1 MHIPNGLAKDLWD
14 GHERYERK
22 VSKLSNEEQQ
32 NLLKIDILTG
42 RKKKDNAKRKDNKD
56 RIDELNSLKKTFE
69 LKYKELINE
78 GKDETNDDVIKT
90 IEDLECA
97 DSLLEELEN
106 HNEQLKQISKS
117 TMKELKER
125 KVIVERY
132 EKNRTFFENT
142 IMSSTE
148 DILAKWRIYRQA
160 YMSRCFIGP
169 HVEILM
175 KNADEIMDEIKVVMI
190 EHRHEDVNENDII
203 VHCERTKR
211 ILKALN
217 VISSI
222 TKSTEEQSEEMIG
235 IMLDRI
241 EDLSDLWR
249 EHGLSVTVKMH
260 ITECHLITFIKDIK
274 VLGIF
279 SEEAIER
286 LHHIYKKLQ
295 ALAND
300 NSFAATENF
309 VQGRLDLKVS
319 PDGESSKK
327 AVMESRKRNFR
338 PSVVEAKK
346 KKKEENE
353 KIKLENFK
361 TPLRDV

>member
-1 MHIPNGLAKDLWD
+1 
-14 GHERYERK
+14 
-22 VSKLSNEEQQ
+22 
-32 NLLKIDILTG
+32 
-42 RKKKDNAKRKDNKD
+42 
-56 RIDELNSLKKTFE
+56 
-69 LKYKELINE
+69 
-78 GKDETNDDVIKT
+78 
-90 IEDLECA
+90 
-97 DSLLEELEN
+97 
-106 HNEQLKQISKS
+106 
-117 TMKELKER
+117 MKELKER

-175 KNADEIMDEIKVVMI
+175 KNADEIMDEIKVIMI
-190 EHRHEDVNENDII
+190 QHRHEDVNENDIK
-203 VHCERTKR
+203 VHCDRTKK

-249 EHGLSVTVKMH
+249 EHGLSVTVKLH
-260 ITECHLITFIKDIK
+260 ITECHLISFIMDIK

-300 NSFAATENF
+300 NNFVATENF
-309 VQGRLDLKVS
+309 VQKRLDLKVS
-319 PDGESSKK
+319 PDGEASKK
-327 AVMESRKRNFR
+327 AVMESRKRNFK
-338 PSVVEAKK
+338 PSVE
-346 KKKEENE
+346 
-353 KIKLENFK
+353 
-361 TPLRDV
+361 